1 MAFCSHGAGGLA
13 GQYRFG
19 SRSEMSV
26 IILGSCKL
34 LLGIL
39 FGSSLVGL
47 LDLFPKSILAVMLF
61 VSAIEVIETK
71 DKLPLP
77 NFSVLNIAGFCGEG
91 GRSWRNRREEE
102 D

>member
-1 MAFCSHGAGGLA
+1 LIVFCSHGAGGLA

-19 SRSEMSV
+19 ARSEMSI

-61 VSAIEVIETK
+61 VSAIEVTERKTK
-71 DKLPLP
+71 PLTDHSL
-77 NFSVLNIAGFCGEG
+77 F
-91 GRSWRNRREEE
+91 
-102 D
+102 